1 MSSSEFEWEIR
12 ARQPILKLDFKNIWH
27 YRDLLWLMVR
37 RDFVSFYKQTIFGPL
52 WFFFQPIAT
61 TIIFTFIFGD
71 LARIS
76 TDSLPQGLFY
86 MAGIISWNYFAE
98 CLTKT
103 STVFRDNAHVF
114 GKVYF
119 PRIIVPLSI
128 VISNLTRFGVQF
140 LLFIAAMLFFSFQN
154 KDFEPNLY
162 ILVFPVLIMLMAML
176 GLGSGLIISA
186 LTTKYRDL
194 SFVVSF
200 GMQLLMYTTT
210 VIYPLSVAMEK
221 YSWSWIIQFN
231 PMTPIIEAM
240 RYAFL
245 GKGMFDWILL
255 GYSFGFAIIVL
266 TLGILIFNKAE
277 KNFIDTI

>member
-1 MSSSEFEWEIR
+1 MNDPQFEWEIKSHR
-12 ARQPILKLDFKNIWH
+12 SAFKLNLGDTWH

-52 WFFFQPIAT
+52 WFFLQPIAT

-71 LARIS
+71 IARIS
-76 TDSLPQGLFY
+76 TDGLPQALFY
-86 MAGIISWNYFAE
+86 MAGIICWNYFSE

-128 VISNLTRFGVQF
+128 VVSNLARFAIQF
-140 LLFIAAMLFFSFQN
+140 LLFVATMIFFSL
-154 KDFEPNLY
+154 KGKVFEPNTYML
-162 ILVFPVLIMLMAML
+162 LLPVLVLLMAGL
-176 GLGSGLIISA
+176 GLGCGMIISA

-194 SFVVSF
+194 SFVLTF
-200 GMQLLMYTTT
+200 GIQLLMYTTT
-210 VIYPLSVAMEK
+210 VIYPLSVAIKK
-221 YSWSWIIQFN
+221 YSWSWIMQFN

-240 RYAFL
+240 RYGFL
-245 GKGMFDWILL
+245 GQGTFTWLL
-255 GYSFGFAIIVL
+255 IGYSTLFALAVIII
-266 TLGILIFNKAE
+266 GIVVFNKVE
-277 KNFIDTI
+277 KNFIDTV